1 MAKCTHLEWAVEPHI
16 PPCAIGEPAD
26 HRGLKFY
33 AVYDD
38 GSKQEVDVILKMFH
52 ELNLQAEGTERLA
65 QITYEKKKLPVQ
77 VPLKNITLTSVQAV
91 PWGELRC
98 MEGEPFD
105 RSQVV
110 VSAGYSD
117 GSSRVID
124 NYKIAPHQA
133 LSMSDEKITFRY
145 GRCTFEL
152 PIAVQSAQ
160 TSTQPQ
166 PEQAPIQPSPQV
178 PAQPNP
184 PDQPQQPAQAQS
196 QTPPPA
202 PAPQIPPQHSTQ
214 PLSAGPTNPA
224 PAPDNNP
231 APGATPASAQQP
243 TKSVVAVS
251 VARKPNH
258 QKYLVG
264 DTLVDLKGGL
274 LDIIYS
280 DGSVGQIDMMADG
293 PVYID
298 SKKAGTG
305 FISFACLGKPVAF
318 PIDVLEPQI
327 VKLSVVKQP
336 AKLDY
341 TEGEELNLA
350 GLVLEVI
357 YNDGSIRTVRGLQSN
372 GFIVEM
378 GHADEGVTLSYEG
391 KPFTILV
398 RVRKKEIPVTALSV
412 ELTHGP
418 TKTKYVENDPQG
430 LDLTGAE
437 LLVQMSDGRRLPV
450 PVTPD
455 MVGPVDLSRPGR
467 CLLNIQHMGH
477 TVTCSIF
484 VSARTL
490 THLELK
496 SPMKKTEYIEG
507 EKIDIRGLAVEACY
521 NNGDR
526 IPAMNYAV
534 TPKRASV
541 GNQEII
547 VSYEGADIPIPIT
560 VHPLEITLL
569 DWARQPV
576 KTVYYTQEQEFSCDG
591 GVLRVKWNSGS
602 KEDVP
607 LRPEMVSGFRTD
619 RVGPLLLTVTYSG
632 KTVPLTLTIKE
643 RLLLGL
649 RVIKKPRT
657 EYTEGEE
664 FDPRGLVVEAL
675 YSGETSEVVGV
686 NYLPYGP
693 LKLDI
698 ASVMLVYQDKAVV
711 MPIMVSAPKSPEH
724 LPIIARPMSAE
735 TLEQGP
741 VLPLPRK
748 EEKAEPEVREKQGD
762 VVQKV
767 TEPEVPVETASQ
779 PQPVAEKPVVEAV
792 PEQDPFAEKLP
803 SAEAQGDDVREPAG
817 KRRWA
822 NVPAFYPSTFCMRFS
837 DEAFI

>member
-38 GSKQEVDVILKMFH
+38 GSRQEVDVILKMFH

-91 PWGELRC
+91 PRGELRC

-110 VSAGYSD
+110 VSAVYSD

-145 GRCTFEL
+145 GRCTFDL
-152 PIAVQSAQ
+152 PIAVRSNQ

-166 PEQAPIQPSPQV
+166 PEQATIQPMV

-184 PDQPQQPAQAQS
+184 LDPAQSSAQSQS
-196 QTPPPA
+196 QTPTPA
-202 PAPQIPPQHSTQ
+202 PVPQPQTPPKPSVQ
-214 PLSAGPTNPA
+214 PPSAGPTNPTPPPINHPIPS
-224 PAPDNNP
+224 PAPV
-231 APGATPASAQQP
+231 QQP
-243 TKSVVAVS
+243 SKTVVAVS

-264 DTLVDLKGGL
+264 DTMVDLKGGL

-298 SKKAGTG
+298 SKKPGTG
-305 FISFACLGKPVAF
+305 SISFVCLGKPVAF

-341 TEGEELNLA
+341 TEGEKLNLA
-350 GLVLEVI
+350 GLVLEVV

-378 GHADEGVTLSYEG
+378 GHEDEGVTLSYEG
-391 KPFTILV
+391 KPFTIRV
-398 RVRKKEIPVTALSV
+398 RVKKKEVPITVLSV
-412 ELTHGP
+412 ELTHEP
-418 TKTKYVENDPQG
+418 TKTRYVENDPQG

-437 LLVQMSDGRRLPV
+437 LLVQMSDGRRLPI

-455 MVGPVDLSRPGR
+455 MIDPVDLTRPGR
-467 CLLNIQHMGH
+467 CLLNIRYMGH

-490 THLELK
+490 MKLELK
-496 SPMKKTEYIEG
+496 SPMNKMEYIEG
-507 EKIDIRGLAVEACY
+507 EKIDIRGLAIEACY
-521 NNGDR
+521 DNGDR
-526 IPAMNYAV
+526 TPAVNYAV
-534 TPKRASV
+534 TPERALS
-541 GNQEII
+541 GIQEIQ
-547 VSYEGADIPIPIT
+547 VSYEGASLSIPIT

-569 DWARQPV
+569 DWARQPL
-576 KTVYYTQEQEFSCDG
+576 KTIYYTEESEFSCDG
-591 GVLRVKWNSGS
+591 GVLRVKWNNGS
-602 KEDVP
+602 EEDVP
-607 LRPEMVSGFRTD
+607 LKPEMVSGFRTD
-619 RVGPLLLTVTYSG
+619 RVGPLLLTVTYKK

-649 RVIKKPRT
+649 QVIKKPRT
-657 EYTEGEE
+657 EYTEGES
-664 FDPRGLVVEAL
+664 FDPSGVVVEAL

-693 LKLDI
+693 LKLDTV
-698 ASVMLVYQDKAVV
+698 SVMLVYQDKAVV
-711 MPIMVSAPKSPEH
+711 MPITVSAPKSPEH

-779 PQPVAEKPVVEAV
+779 PQPVAEEPVVEAV

-803 SAEAQGDDVREPAG
+803 SAEAQGEDARDPAG

>member
-1 MAKCTHLEWAVEPHI
+1 MAKCTHLEWVSEPHI
-16 PPCAIGEPAD
+16 LPCAIGEPAD

-33 AVYDD
+33 AVYDN
-38 GSKQEVDVILKMFH
+38 GSRQEVDVILKMFH
-52 ELNLQAEGTERLA
+52 ELNLQAEGTERPA

-77 VPLKNITLTSVQAV
+77 VPLKNITLTSVQAA
-91 PWGELRC
+91 PQGELRC
-98 MEGEPFD
+98 VEGEPFD

-133 LSMSDEKITFRY
+133 LSMSDEKVTFRY

-152 PIAVQSAQ
+152 PITVQPSQ
-160 TSTQPQ
+160 TSTQMRSSQTPSQSIPQ
-166 PEQAPIQPSPQV
+166 T

-184 PDQPQQPAQAQS
+184 LDQVQLSAQS
-196 QTPPPA
+196 QPQTLPPALAPQTPPQP
-202 PAPQIPPQHSTQ
+202 SGQ

-224 PAPDNNP
+224 L
-231 APGATPASAQQP
+231 APGNGPTPALQP
-243 TKSVVAVS
+243 SKTVVAVS

-264 DTLVDLKGGL
+264 DTMVDLKGGQ

-298 SKKAGTG
+298 SKKPGAGS
-305 FISFACLGKPVAF
+305 ISFVCLGKPVTF
-318 PIDVLEPQI
+318 PIDVLEPEI

-372 GFIVEM
+372 GFIIEM

-391 KPFTILV
+391 KPFTI
-398 RVRKKEIPVTALSV
+398 RVKVKKKEVPVTTLSV
-412 ELTHGP
+412 ELTHAP
-418 TKTKYVENDPQG
+418 IKTRYVENDPQG

-455 MVGPVDLSRPGR
+455 MIDPVDLSRPGR
-467 CLLNIQHMGH
+467 CPLTIRYMGH
-477 TVTCSIF
+477 TVTCSIIVF
-484 VSARTL
+484 ARTL

-496 SPMKKTEYIEG
+496 SLMKKTKYIEG
-507 EKIDIRGLAVEACY
+507 EKIDIRGLAIEACY
-521 NNGDR
+521 DNGDR
-526 IPAMNYAV
+526 TPAVNYAV
-534 TPKRASV
+534 TPERASN
-541 GNQEII
+541 GIREIQI
-547 VSYEGADIPIPIT
+547 SYEGTSLSVPIT
-560 VHPLEITLL
+560 VHPLEIILL

-591 GVLRVKWNSGS
+591 GVLRVKWNNGAE
-602 KEDVP
+602 EDVP
-607 LRPEMVSGFRTD
+607 LKPEMVSGFRTD
-619 RVGPLLLTVTYSG
+619 RVGPLLLTVTYTK
-632 KTVPLTLTIKE
+632 KTVPLALTIKE

-664 FDPRGLVVEAL
+664 FDPSGLVVEAL

-693 LKLDI
+693 LKLDT

-711 MPIMVSAPKSPEH
+711 MPIAVSAPKSPEH
-724 LPIIARPMSAE
+724 LPIIARPMSVE
-735 TLEQGP
+735 TLEQNP
-741 VLPLPRK
+741 VLPPPCK
-748 EEKAEPEVREKQGD
+748 EEKAEPEVRAESKDAEQNA
-762 VVQKV
+762 
-767 TEPEVPVETASQ
+767 TEPKPEIPIEVALQ
-779 PQPVAEKPVVEAV
+779 PQSVVEEPDTGARLG
-792 PEQDPFAEKLP
+792 QDPFAEELP
-803 SAEAQGDDVREPAG
+803 AEEAQGKGAREPAR